1 MTWTP
6 RQLSHRVTI
15 NDEVVLTGEVRI
27 SESIDQLSRV
37 AEFSLS
43 QQPEDIPVE
52 GDTVLIEA
60 FDFTEDVVRSV
71 YGGTVNAYT
80 AESQPWS
87 YTIVATDQ
95 LRLLDRVRQ
104 GTDLDLTGMTPK
116 EALMAV
122 LDYVGCTYD
131 PDDLADP
138 DYILGE
144 REDLAWLI
152 HTPGSQITS
161 ELSEVF
167 GCVLLTVGNDRIL
180 WLSHDA
186 TPEDGTGAYGTYTR
200 GESID
205 FAGHGRS
212 HGDRT
217 RIQNNWIVRGVTAEI
232 NKNCT
237 AQAWAKAIGT
247 NPQLGRRRRAT
258 EQSFQTDLAQSED
271 LLDKLVRRFM
281 RLTNR
286 LPDERTTPMVNDHNV
301 HPCSK
306 LTIVDPTYGLGGTT
320 YATVLAV
327 DRTGNQMTLRL
338 SAGPGGDEGTVTHGV
353 DKVCNDTHSDLD
365 WPGDGFD
372 FPAFDY
378 PPIDLGLLIVDPP
391 DDATWTLTGLLN
403 VVAHPP
409 GGAYAL
415 AQTVTLTPT
424 YPCTIYYT
432 DDGSTPDTGDTVY
445 TVPIEIAATTTLKF
459 FGQADASHISPVRT
473 EVYTIEG
480 GGFDCLIEPDGID
493 WQDEFGP
500 VITSAGQLNAGINP
514 IDGGIA
520 GAQSVDT
527 FDHDSHLHFVAD
539 LNWTATDG
547 WGLSIFLTAVTGEFC
562 NVLFWS
568 NLEDAGDPY
577 VELSVGATFFEV
589 PYDVTTTGSAH
600 IEIVYDGILEELTL
614 TIDAGEWTISTAGEF
629 GTGPHH
635 VSVEVFE
642 DTALGDGEVT
652 FAMTDMQWLFGEC
665 P

>member
-1 MTWTP
+1 MTWTT
-6 RQLSHRVTI
+6 RRLMHRVKI
-15 NDEVVLTGEVRI
+15 NGDVVLTGEVRI

-43 QQPEDIPVE
+43 QQPENVPVE
-52 GDTVLIEA
+52 GDTVLIES
-60 FDFTEDVVRSV
+60 FDFTADVVRSV
-71 YGGTVNAYT
+71 YGGTVNAIT
-80 AESQPWS
+80 TESFPWS
-87 YTIVATDQ
+87 MTLVCTDQ

-104 GTDLDLTGMTPK
+104 STDLDLTGMTPK

-122 LDYVGCTYD
+122 LDSVGCTYD

-138 DYILGE
+138 DYELGE
-144 REDLAWLI
+144 REPLAWLI

-186 TPEDGTGAYGTYTR
+186 TPEDGAGSYATYTR

-232 NKNCT
+232 SKQCT
-237 AQAWAKAIGT
+237 AQAWSKAIGT
-247 NPQLGRRRRAT
+247 NPQLGRRRRTT
-258 EQSFQTDLAQSED
+258 EQSFQSDLIQSED
-271 LLDKLVRRFM
+271 LAEAIARRLM

-286 LPDERTTPMVNDHNV
+286 LPDERTTPMVNDPNV
-301 HPCSK
+301 HPCTK
-306 LTIVDPTYGLGGTT
+306 LIIVDPTYGLGGTT

-353 DKVCNDTHSDLD
+353 DKVCNDTHTDLD

-372 FPAFDY
+372 FPDFDF

-391 DDATWTLTGLLN
+391 DDAGWVLTGLLN
-403 VVAHPP
+403 VVASPP
-409 GGAYAL
+409 GGSYAT

-424 YPCTIYYT
+424 YSCTIYFT
-432 DDGSTPDTGDTVY
+432 DDGSTPDTGSTVY
-445 TVPIEIAATTTLKF
+445 TVPLAISTTTTLKF

-473 EVYTIEG
+473 EVYTIDSG
-480 GGFDCLIEPDGID
+480 GGFDCLLDPDTLD
-493 WQDEFGP
+493 WEDEFGP
-500 VITSAGQLNAGINP
+500 FVATAGQVD
-514 IDGGIA
+514 IDVDGAIDGIA
-520 GAQSVDT
+520 GATSVDS
-527 FDHDSHLHFVAD
+527 FAHDSHFHLTYD
-539 LNWTATDG
+539 PNWTATDD
-547 WGLSIFLTAVTGEFC
+547 WGMNLLLTSVTGDVATIAF
-562 NVLFWS
+562 S
-568 NLEDAGDPY
+568 
-577 VELSVGATFFEV
+577 SVTGGVDFAIGATVEPVVFV
-589 PYDVTTTGSAH
+589 VTLSGSVH
-600 IEIVYDGILEELTL
+600 LELVYDGVAETLTL
-614 TIDAGEWTISTAGEF
+614 SLDAADYELSTVGL

-635 VSVEVFE
+635 LYLEVFE
-642 DTALGDGEVT
+642 DTGTGDGTVSVNVLNLH
-652 FAMTDMQWLFGEC
+652 WLFGVC